1 MGNFGNLFKEAREQ
15 KNLSF
20 EQIETDLKIKPQFIT
35 AIEEEKFDVF
45 PALPM
50 ARGFIKNYAEYLELD
65 PETVENALAESDF
78 GQTFKNGFTQKVD
91 KYLDLAVAGR
101 PRSFINAD
109 TIITFLIIIAL
120 LGSAAFFV
128 YTQYLQPA
136 EAQFNYTPEPVEFQA
151 AQSKNT
157 PQPTAIAANTDA
169 PVLLPTPTPPP
180 TPTPSPSP
188 TPSPQY
194 YTGVAVELLIHER
207 SWVQILVDD
216 KKVFEGTLE
225 AGERPN
231 WVGEKRVAI
240 RAGNGGGVEVFVNG
254 ESKGLMGEPGQVID
268 QVWEKV
274 DAPPPT
280 DTPAPAETATPT
292 G

>member
-15 KNLSF
+15 KNLSL
-20 EQIETDLKIKPQFIT
+20 EQIENDIKIKSQFIT
-35 AIEEEKFDVF
+35 AIEEENFDAF

-50 ARGFIKNYAEYLELD
+50 ARGFIKNYAEYLELN
-65 PETVENALAESDF
+65 PEAVESALAETGF
-78 GQTFKNGFTQKVD
+78 GQTFKNGLTQKVD
-91 KYLDLAVAGR
+91 KYLDLAVTGR
-101 PRSFINAD
+101 PRSLLNAD
-109 TIITFLIIIAL
+109 TVITFLIIIAL

-136 EAQFNYTPEPVEFQA
+136 EAQLQYTPEPVEFQT
-151 AQSKNT
+151 AQGKNT
-157 PQPTAIAANTDA
+157 PLPTPIAANTDA
-169 PVLLPTPTPPP
+169 PVLLPTPTLPP
-180 TPTPSPSP
+180 TPTSSPTP

-194 YTGVAVELLIHER
+194 YTGVAVELFLHDR
-207 SWVQILVDD
+207 SFVQVLVDD

-274 DAPPPT
+274 DTPPAT
-280 DTPAPAETATPT
+280 ETPSPAETPTPSN
-292 G
+292 